1 MLERNTTMARARK
14 VSAVVVSTN
23 LNQYTREAA
32 AAQGATFLSCW
43 DEYHAAH
50 PERFTPEAICFR

>member
-1 MLERNTTMARARK
+1 MATRTRK
-14 VSAVVVSTN
+14 TPVSLVSSN

-32 AAQGATFLSCW
+32 EAQGATFLACW

>member
-1 MLERNTTMARARK
+1 MARARK
-14 VSAVVVSTN
+14 NPVSVVVTN

-32 AAQGATFLSCW
+32 EKRGDVFLACW